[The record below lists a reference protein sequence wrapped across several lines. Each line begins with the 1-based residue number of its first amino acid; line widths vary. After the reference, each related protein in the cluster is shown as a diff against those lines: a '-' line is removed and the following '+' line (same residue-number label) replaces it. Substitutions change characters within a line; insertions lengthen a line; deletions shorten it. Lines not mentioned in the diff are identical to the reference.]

1 MNYRKRRML
10 AGTLAVVL
18 AMPSVLGLAVPFPV
32 KAASDASVIYR
43 YKNNA
48 ESGSVK
54 DRIGICS
61 VNIDNKT
68 YYDIHDGDPEKRLD
82 PADQKT
88 LFKTVLQSGK
98 DMKDGTDSLIGQW
111 SFLAEQI
118 YGTHS
123 KVAARVNANDGFA
136 KNFTTENTRNK
147 AGYADISDAL
157 AQPEE
162 HINGTRGNDYT
173 KWSGISCAD
182 SLEEVRQLAADE
194 IADAIHHKIKGSDVL
209 QETESAENTLK
220 QLNDDTGQDVVFSL
234 VTCVDRAG
242 RTFKYNYNTFGIAFY
257 DFKLAVLAGD
267 GLEYITKAQEYES
280 LQQAVENNAG
290 GVSFQT
296 SSKKDPELSY
306 CKNESTKEKNV
317 GMELKQSHSLT
328 IANTLETGKKYS
340 YSEMISPDTGLA
352 TGLPLLGEIEKK
364 SGLEVTCGKALPTAY
379 TGAKEYSLSK
389 ENKVSNSITLPAQ
402 TAAGIES
409 SGVATNVK
417 LGYDCP
423 VAVTY
428 KTAIFS
434 LSGVVY
440 DDNDKVQLFHTS
452 GYRQGHFSTIFGT
465 DSEKGG
471 TTAMDNLYNR
481 AVKYV
486 NTQNYEETYGQ
497 TVGWSEKRNDER
509 PADKINRL
517 DWTGILNGTI
527 NEDEVGTETAAV
539 RVNRIL
545 VSLEEERP
553 VSYET
558 EMTASGIYKLRNK
571 TYYLYDKVVK
581 DSNGEAVENEW
592 SYDENSGV
600 YSKWIQPIGKA
611 DKEAIEAAGI
621 ENYMIQSINS
631 VNVYYTE
638 DTSIYGTQS
647 TDDSKNIVKKAKE
660 NVSSGT
666 MTQSAGSEKVTLKDK
681 VAWLSSHCPMTVTGG
696 VLRYDANS
704 THSDVKGLIPLY
716 PLKKVVVTNG
726 VKTLNMRSGDQFA
739 LEKITVKG
747 TNKNGVDYYGF
758 NQAHGH
764 WVLTDSKGKEL
775 KKSKVAS
782 IEKNKATEKEGV
794 KAGSLNSD
802 KKETVY
808 LKYIIDEDK
817 YKSLNNTVTVK
828 NSELDAT
835 AMIKVNVTGKRN
847 IRKGDVITKGIYR
860 YRVTNPKT
868 DGTGKVE
875 VIGFAKKCSS
885 KNVSIPR
892 SISWNSVKYNVT
904 AIGKRAFE
912 ANKKIKTIV
921 LPDSIEKVGYK
932 AFYRCSNLKKLTVG
946 KNVTKMFAHAFCQNK
961 KLKKIVFKGTKRMML
976 EKPHVFIH
984 VKNAKVYVPRS
995 RYTMYKKLLCAYG
1008 LEKCKF
1014 VKQ

>member
-54 DRIGICS
+54 DRTGICS

-280 LQQAVENNAG
+280 LQQAAENNAG

-306 CKNESTKEKNV
+306 CKNESTKAKNV

-389 ENKVSNSITLPAQ
+389 ENKVSTSITLPAQ

-440 DDNDKVQLFHTS
+440 DDNDKVQMFHTS

-509 PADKINRL
+509 PADKVNRL
-517 DWTGILNGTI
+517 DWIGILNGTI

-539 RVNRIL
+539 CVNRIL
-545 VSLEEERP
+545 VNNDGEIQCTLEVEDLEEERP

-558 EMTASGIYKLRNK
+558 EVTASSIYKLRNK
-571 TYYLYDKVVK
+571 TYYLYDKVAK
-581 DSNGEAVENEW
+581 DSNGEDVENEL

-621 ENYMIQSINS
+621 DYYMIQSINS
-631 VNVYYTE
+631 VNFYYTE

-660 NVSSGT
+660 NVYSGRRA
-666 MTQSAGSEKVTLKDK
+666 QSAGSEKVTLKDK
-681 VAWLSSHCPMTVTGG
+681 VAWLSSHCPMAVTGG

-704 THSDVKGLIPLY
+704 THSDVKGIIPLY

-726 VKTLNMRSGDQFA
+726 VKTLNMRSGDQFV

-747 TNKNGVDYYGF
+747 TNKNG
-758 NQAHGH
+758 
-764 WVLTDSKGKEL
+764 KGK
-775 KKSKVAS
+775 
-782 IEKNKATEKEGV
+782 
-794 KAGSLNSD
+794 
-802 KKETVY
+802 
-808 LKYIIDEDK
+808 
-817 YKSLNNTVTVK
+817 
-828 NSELDAT
+828 
-835 AMIKVNVTGKRN
+835 
-847 IRKGDVITKGIYR
+847 
-860 YRVTNPKT
+860 
-868 DGTGKVE
+868 
-875 VIGFAKKCSS
+875 
-885 KNVSIPR
+885 
-892 SISWNSVKYNVT
+892 
-904 AIGKRAFE
+904 
-912 ANKKIKTIV
+912 
-921 LPDSIEKVGYK
+921 
-932 AFYRCSNLKKLTVG
+932 
-946 KNVTKMFAHAFCQNK
+946 
-961 KLKKIVFKGTKRMML
+961 
-976 EKPHVFIH
+976 
-984 VKNAKVYVPRS
+984 
-995 RYTMYKKLLCAYG
+995 
-1008 LEKCKF
+1008 
-1014 VKQ
+1014 